1 MKFSLIYEAQ
11 TVDSSREGDR
21 KIFEDTVEQAV
32 LADKLGFDTFW
43 CVEHTALSNYS
54 HMSAPETMLAF
65 VAGKTER
72 IGIGHGV
79 VCLPPA
85 MNHPVKVAESPTAH
99 REAETAKAHRG

>member
-54 HMSAPETMLAF
+54 HMSALAKPN
-65 VAGKTER
+65 ASA
-72 IGIGHGV
+72 
-79 VCLPPA
+79 LA
-85 MNHPVKVAESPTAH
+85 TAWSAC
-99 REAETAKAHRG
+99 RQR